1 MSRAECRQT
10 LGTGREGGTFAVEEP
25 HRSAA
30 GETAV
35 SRPLPA
41 PGRALGA
48 VPKLSDLAERPEL
61 VSSLLPAAAGAL
73 LAQIAPLQTAL
84 LARVL
89 GGVGSPA
96 RVDRCISVQQ
106 AAERLGV
113 SRGFIYKHKATLP
126 FVRCVGNTIRCSE
139 AGITAWL
146 EDQQPSGY
154 RDFR

>member
-1 MSRAECRQT
+1 M
-10 LGTGREGGTFAVEEP
+10 
-25 HRSAA
+25 
-30 GETAV
+30 

-61 VSSLLPAAAGAL
+61 VSSLPPAAAGAL

-89 GGVGSPA
+89 GGVGNPA
-96 RVDRCISVQQ
+96 RADRCISVQQ

-139 AGITAWL
+139 AGITARL
-146 EDQQPSGY
+146 EDQQPSRR